1 MQRFLSVMQV
11 LWGFSLF
18 LPSQP
23 SFKIKNGEQEMI
35 NIHSISGTLDEYVL
49 LSTED
54 QQIPLLTKFHYVEY
68 LTFALM

>member
-1 MQRFLSVMQV
+1 M
-11 LWGFSLF
+11 
-18 LPSQP
+18 
-23 SFKIKNGEQEMI
+23 IKNGGQEMI

-54 QQIPLLTKFHYVEY
+54 QHIPLLTKFHYVEY

>member
-18 LPSQP
+18 LPCQP
-23 SFKIKNGEQEMI
+23 SFKIKNGGQEMI
-35 NIHSISGTLDEYVL
+35 HIHSKSGTPDEYVL

-54 QQIPLLTKFHYVEY
+54 QHIPLLTKFHYVEY
-68 LTFALM
+68 LTFALI